1 MNTWCEITT
10 PLFDFVNMNTSNVR
24 NRISWSRYPNYE
36 SYNCTL
42 QIRFKSRRSQSD
54 HCSVIATDQSSWNFL
69 IFLIQ
74 SCQKL
79 LQFLQIYDNFD
90 NGLHTK
96 HQGHWNEKMFDAF
109 LNFSNLFPSLA
120 ITKQI
125 IQNRKIST
133 LTLYTLTSVCKSS
146 TLFSLHFLWHLE
158 GQFVF

>member
-79 LQFLQIYDNFD
+79 LQTISTNLWQ
-90 NGLHTK
+90 LW
-96 HQGHWNEKMFDAF
+96 HWNENMFDAF
-109 LNFSNLFPSLA
+109 LNFGNLFPSLA

-146 TLFSLHFLWHLE
+146 TLISLHFLWHLE
-158 GQFVF
+158 GQFV

>member
-79 LQFLQIYDNFD
+79 LQTISTNLWQLWQWASYKASRT
-90 NGLHTK
+90 LKWK
-96 HQGHWNEKMFDAF
+96 HVWRV
-109 LNFSNLFPSLA
+109 LNFGNLFPSLA

-133 LTLYTLTSVCKSS
+133 LTLYTLTSVCKLS
-146 TLFSLHFLWHLE
+146 TLSLYISY
-158 GQFVF
+158 GT

>member
-79 LQFLQIYDNFD
+79 LQTISTNLWQ
-90 NGLHTK
+90 LW
-96 HQGHWNEKMFDAF
+96 HWNENMFDAF
-109 LNFSNLFPSLA
+109 LNFGNLFPSLA

-146 TLFSLHFLWHLE
+146 TLISLHFLWHLE
-158 GQFVF
+158 GQFVY

>member
-42 QIRFKSRRSQSD
+42 QIRFKSRRSQGD

-79 LQFLQIYDNFD
+79 LQTISTNLWQ
-90 NGLHTK
+90 LW
-96 HQGHWNEKMFDAF
+96 HWNENMFDAF
-109 LNFSNLFPSLA
+109 LNFGNLFPSLA

-146 TLFSLHFLWHLE
+146 TLISLHFLWHLE
-158 GQFVF
+158 GQFV

>member
-42 QIRFKSRRSQSD
+42 QIRFKSGRSQSD

-79 LQFLQIYDNFD
+79 LQTISTNLWQ
-90 NGLHTK
+90 LW
-96 HQGHWNEKMFDAF
+96 HWNENMFDAF
-109 LNFSNLFPSLA
+109 LNFGNLFPSLA

-146 TLFSLHFLWHLE
+146 TLISLHFLWHLE
-158 GQFVF
+158 GQFV